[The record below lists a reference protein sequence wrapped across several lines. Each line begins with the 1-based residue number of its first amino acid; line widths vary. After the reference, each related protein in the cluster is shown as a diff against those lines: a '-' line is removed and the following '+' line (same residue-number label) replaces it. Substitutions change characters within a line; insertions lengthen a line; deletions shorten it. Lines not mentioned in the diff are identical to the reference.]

1 MRRNSAASC
10 VLAVAIALGA
20 PFAWAQAQTGD
31 KSEAQKLTEIQNA
44 AMKAFQQG
52 NWGEAASGFE
62 KLLREA
68 EALLRKMLA
77 NGPVSL
83 RFVLEAVNAGLEMP
97 FPEAQYLE
105 ATLFGLICTTD
116 DMKEGT
122 KAFLEKR
129 PPQFRGR

>member
-1 MRRNSAASC
+1 MNPVKESEPRIFPDSARDSSNTLKSLSQRLSAMRRNSAASC

-68 EALLRKMLA
+68 PMAMQPLM
-77 NGPVSL
+77 
-83 RFVLEAVNAGLEMP
+83 
-97 FPEAQYLE
+97 
-105 ATLFGLICTTD
+105 
-116 DMKEGT
+116 GT
-122 KAFLEKR
+122 
-129 PPQFRGR
+129 